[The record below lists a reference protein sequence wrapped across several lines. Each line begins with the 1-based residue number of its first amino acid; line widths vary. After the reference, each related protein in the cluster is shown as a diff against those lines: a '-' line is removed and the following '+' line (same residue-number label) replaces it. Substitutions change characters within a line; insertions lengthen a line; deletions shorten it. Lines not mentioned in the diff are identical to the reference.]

1 MTDNIEPE
9 TSIKLLVLGDSS
21 VGKSNFIGR
30 FINEEFSPT
39 HISSSGLDLK
49 TKDIQ
54 LQNKVIRVQ
63 LWDTAGQE
71 KYRSITKN
79 LFLRVQGIIAVFDLT
94 NEDSFTS
101 IKNWINTIKEE
112 CGAHMPVILVGN
124 KCDLVDERIISD
136 EEANEYCKKEKL
148 QYFEASTKNDINIRK
163 SIEEICS
170 KIIKSNFIRND
181 CSFSLDNSAIEK
193 DRPKKTCC

>member
-1 MTDNIEPE
+1 MTDNVEPE

-49 TKDIQ
+49 TKDIE
-54 LQNKVIRVQ
+54 LQNKIIRVQ

-101 IKNWINTIKEE
+101 IKSWIITIREE
-112 CGAHMPVILVGN
+112 CGSHMPVILVGN
-124 KCDLVDERIISD
+124 KCDLVDEKIISD
-136 EEANEYCKKEKL
+136 EEANTYAKKEKL
-148 QYFEASTKNDINIRK
+148 QYFETSTKDDINIKK

-170 KIIKSNFIRND
+170 KIIKSNFSRND
-181 CSFSLDNSAIEK
+181 CSFSLDYSVMDK
-193 DRPKKTCC
+193 QKKKTCC